1 MGDNARHKKCV
12 RGSTLT
18 HAAIVGWGKCLPPLI
33 LTNQDLATF
42 LPTDDEWITTRT
54 GMKERRISP
63 VPGIELAIT
72 AARRAVACA
81 GMSGKDIELVIYGS
95 CSNDELVPNSASGVQ
110 QRIGAT
116 QGASFAVNTAYTSF
130 MYGLS
135 IGTSMIKTGVVK
147 NALVIGVELISQ
159 YMDWDNRNG

>member
-42 LPTDDEWITTRT
+42 LPTDDEWITRRT
-54 GMKERRISP
+54 GRKERGISH
-63 VPGIELAIT
+63 VPGIGLAIT
-72 AARRAVACA
+72 APPRALACA
-81 GMSGKDIELVIYGS
+81 GMLGKDTELVISGS
-95 CSNDELVPNSASGVQ
+95 CSNDELVPTSASGVQ

-116 QGASFAVNTAYTSF
+116 KAAA
-130 MYGLS
+130 
-135 IGTSMIKTGVVK
+135 
-147 NALVIGVELISQ
+147 
-159 YMDWDNRNG
+159 

>member
-1 MGDNARHKKCV
+1 M
-12 RGSTLT
+12 T

-54 GMKERRISP
+54 GMKERRISH

-116 QGASFAVNTAYTSF
+116 PGCEGNYRARMLDPDHATKSARLEGALRAVGKRLLLA
-130 MYGLS
+130 
-135 IGTSMIKTGVVK
+135 IDD
-147 NALVIGVELISQ
+147 AA
-159 YMDWDNRNG
+159 

>member
-12 RGSTLT
+12 RGVSLT

-54 GMKERRISP
+54 GMKERRISH

-81 GMSGKDIELVIYGS
+81 GMSGKDIELGIYGR
-95 CSNDELVPNSASGVQ
+95 CSNDETVTKKAPRGE
-110 QRIGAT
+110 QR
-116 QGASFAVNTAYTSF
+116 
-130 MYGLS
+130 
-135 IGTSMIKTGVVK
+135 TG
-147 NALVIGVELISQ
+147 
-159 YMDWDNRNG
+159 